1 MEVIPPNSNTITK
14 NTATLLST
22 IGHPFLLLPLVLAWL
37 TIRKAGLATSWPTL
51 AAIGICIVV
60 MVVFLYFRKQKGEIS
75 NWDVSARKER
85 SSNIYQPI
93 LLLTAV
99 AAAAMY
105 FFRQPFIS
113 DTLFFGLLIAVCY
126 AINVRIKVSQH
137 TVMGYYV
144 SFLVMPVHFW
154 IGLGLLAF
162 APFIGWS
169 RIVLGR
175 HKKNEVILGTVVGT
189 VFGLLHWWLFD

>member
-1 MEVIPPNSNTITK
+1 MTK
-14 NTATLLST
+14 PTAALLST

-144 SFLVMPVHFW
+144 SFLVMPIHFW

-189 VFGLLHWWLFD
+189 VFGLLHWWLFE